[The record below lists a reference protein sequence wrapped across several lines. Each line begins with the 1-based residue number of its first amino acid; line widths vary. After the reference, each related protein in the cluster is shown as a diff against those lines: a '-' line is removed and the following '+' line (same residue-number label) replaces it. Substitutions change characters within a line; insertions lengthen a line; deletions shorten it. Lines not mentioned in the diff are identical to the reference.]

1 MGHPN
6 ICIYWPDQLCGD
18 KGGKIA
24 MWRWMVLL
32 LLLGSA
38 WPAQAAKTLSVEQM
52 EQLLA
57 TLEGKPDGKAASELG
72 EVQMTERVSTARLKR
87 WEAEF
92 PGPKTRETLMQ
103 LADMSAFLD
112 PPASDMVL
120 NPRPEMETQKQ
131 ILRMSVQ
138 YVENTISRLPDF
150 FATRETTHF
159 EDTLARKASYSV
171 EGGPTGTAPRGISG
185 GAAGPSGTS
194 VSEPLGAIALSPAGV
209 ATSTVFTALHST
221 GAYSRSVSYRGGH
234 EVEEDAG
241 KPEAEPALGLTSHGE
256 FGPILAQILV
266 DALRGEIGFARWEQ
280 GAKGPEAV
288 FHYTVTADASH
299 FGVDITSGGQVESVH
314 PGYHGEIG
322 IDPGTG
328 AILRFTEVADMVP
341 PYQAMRAAIAVEYA
355 PVEIAGQSY
364 ICPSSAVA
372 FSKIPV
378 PTPGAKD
385 PSTWPIQSELN
396 DVAFA
401 QYHEFRTESRL
412 VASAN
417 EGGLNYPAGGSGS
430 ATPETAQGGAE
441 PGSSATASAGSA
453 QPAGGEAA
461 STPANAA
468 PMENGAAP
476 VAPAAH
482 DAAGP
487 LAGSASPATVQPA
500 SNAQAKPDAESA
512 APASPALPASAG
524 ANTPAVGSMFHA
536 QSKLVLVDVVVT
548 DHDKPEKG
556 LERSRFHV
564 FEDGHEQPIASFE
577 ENQPPPSVELAEP
590 PALPANTYSNL
601 PVYPQTGAV
610 NVLLLDALNT
620 PMSDQAQLRRQMI
633 QYLSTIKPGTA
644 MAVFTMSSQ
653 LRMAAGFT
661 TDLEKLRQALEDNR
675 KSLGRSN
682 GDVGADSSEGISSNL
697 TQVASGVANN
707 NDPGT
712 MWLVNTIMDFAA
724 DTKTYENDQRVQMTL
739 DAMSQ
744 LARYLAGVPGRKN
757 VIWFS
762 GSFPI
767 GLAPD
772 ALSSTELKN
781 VRDYSD
787 QVRKTSDLLSAARVS
802 VYPVDARGV
811 LTQATADVT
820 YTPPPIG
827 GRQNRSVAVQ
837 NDNTSFAEQNSLE
850 QGSMNTIATETGG
863 HVFATG
869 NDLPAA
875 IQKITANDAYY
886 YALSY
891 VPPETK
897 AGRNG
902 DFHSI
907 EVKVEGAKYQ
917 LAYRRGYYS
926 QEANKAA
933 SAPGKET
940 SPMVAAAL
948 AGAPPATQILFQ
960 ARVLPEGAPELHDA
974 ALEDKVAG
982 EKTASFPGGTHRY
995 VVDLSVRAE
1004 DLTFTKIADGVESTE
1019 LDCELVAYDEKRQ
1032 VANSLGRGYN
1042 LKLSAEQYQRAT
1054 AAGGVIPLRL
1064 AMDLPAGNIG
1074 LRVVVFDTGSA
1085 RTGSLEIPVAVAAK
1099 PAGAQA
1105 NSAQ

>member
-1 MGHPN
+1 
-6 ICIYWPDQLCGD
+6 
-18 KGGKIA
+18 
-24 MWRWMVLL
+24 MVLL

-38 WPAQAAKTLSVEQM
+38 WPAHAAKTLSVEQM

-57 TLEGKPDGKAASELG
+57 TLQGKPDGKAAGELG
-72 EVQMTERVSTARLKR
+72 EVQMTERVSPARLKR

-92 PGPKTRETLMQ
+92 PGPKTRETLTQ

-112 PPASDMVL
+112 PPASDVVE
-120 NPRPEMETQKQ
+120 NPRPEIETQKQ

-159 EDTLARKASYSV
+159 EDTLSRQASFAV
-171 EGGPTGTAPRGISG
+171 EGGPTGTAPRGMSG
-185 GAAGPSGTS
+185 GAAGPSETS
-194 VSEPLGAIALSPAGV
+194 VSEPLGALSLAPAGV

-234 EVEEDAG
+234 EVQGEDAG
-241 KPEAEPALGLTSHGE
+241 KPESEPALGLTSHGE

-266 DALRGEIGFARWEQ
+266 DALRGQIGFARWEQ

-299 FGVDITSGGQVESVH
+299 FGVAITSGGQVESVH
-314 PGYHGEIG
+314 PGYHGEIAL
-322 IDPGTG
+322 DPGTG
-328 AILRFTEVADMVP
+328 AILRFTEVADMMP

-364 ICPSSAVA
+364 ICPASAVA

-396 DVAFA
+396 DVAFL
-401 QYHEFRTESRL
+401 QYHEFRSEARL
-412 VASAN
+412 VASAD
-417 EGGLNYPAGGSGS
+417 EGGLNYPAGGNGS
-430 ATPETAQGGAE
+430 ATPESSAGGAA
-441 PGSSATASAGSA
+441 PGPSSTASAGSA
-453 QPAGGEAA
+453 QPAAGEAA
-461 STPANAA
+461 STPAPAA
-468 PMENGAAP
+468 PMANGAAP
-476 VAPAAH
+476 GAPTATG
-482 DAAGP
+482 AAGP
-487 LAGSASPATVQPA
+487 SLG
-500 SNAQAKPDAESA
+500 SA
-512 APASPALPASAG
+512 APAAETAVAPASNPLVKPETESAATASPAPQASTA
-524 ANTPAVGSMFHA
+524 ANTPAAGPMFHA
-536 QSKLVLVDVVVT
+536 QSRLVLVDVVVT

-556 LERSRFHV
+556 LDRSRFHV
-564 FEDGHEQPIASFE
+564 FEDGHELPIASFE

-644 MAVFTMSSQ
+644 MAVFTLSSQ

-661 TDLEKLRQALEDNR
+661 TDIEKLRQALDNR
-675 KSLGRSN
+675 KSIGRSN
-682 GDVGADSSEGISSNL
+682 GEVGADSSEGISSNL
-697 TQVASGVANN
+697 TQAASAMANN
-707 NDPGT
+707 NDPET
-712 MWLVNTIMDFAA
+712 LWLVNTIMDFAA
-724 DTKTYENDQRVQMTL
+724 DTKTYENDQRVLMTL
-739 DAMSQ
+739 DGMSQ
-744 LARYLAGVPGRKN
+744 LARYLAAVPGRKN

-772 ALSSTELKN
+772 ALASTELKN

-811 LTQATADVT
+811 LTQRTADVT
-820 YTPPPIG
+820 YVPPPIG
-827 GRQNRSVAVQ
+827 GRQNRSVAVA

-850 QGSMNTIATETGG
+850 QASMNTIATETGG
-863 HVFATG
+863 HVFSTG
-869 NDLPAA
+869 NDLGAA

-891 VPPETK
+891 VPPEAKT
-897 AGRNG
+897 GRNG
-902 DFHSI
+902 ADFHSI
-907 EVKVEGAKYQ
+907 EVKVDGGKYQ
-917 LAYRRGYYS
+917 LAYRRGYYA

-933 SAPGKET
+933 NAPGKET
-940 SPMVAAAL
+940 SPMSAAAL

-982 EKTASFPGGTHRY
+982 EKTASFPGGAHRY
-995 VVDLSVRAE
+995 VVDLSVRA
-1004 DLTFTKIADGVESTE
+1004 DGLTFVKGDNGVEHTE

-1032 VANSLGRGYN
+1032 MVNSLGRGYS
-1042 LKLSAEQYQRAT
+1042 LKLSPEQYQRVM
-1054 AAGGVIPLRL
+1054 AAGGVIPVRL
-1064 AMDLPAGNIG
+1064 AMDLPGGAIG
-1074 LRVVVFDTGSA
+1074 LRIVVFDTASA

-1099 PAGAQA
+1099 PAGSQA
-1105 NSAQ
+1105 SAGPQ